1 MKIKK
6 ATKKDWKRCK
16 EVIYACIEQV
26 NIIPKM
32 KKFLRKRY
40 TLEGIEKLSKKADMF
55 VFEKSGK
62 VQASGMLLKHEI
74 GMIYV
79 FPKYQRQKIGTMM
92 IERIEKLAKQ
102 KRLKRIYVKALLP
115 AVGFYEKL
123 GYVKIKKRDKEH
135 YKMEKKL
142 G

>member
-1 MKIKK
+1 MKIRKT
-6 ATKKDWKRCK
+6 TKKDWKRCK

-55 VFEKSGK
+55 VFEKSGN
-62 VQASGMLLKHEI
+62 VQASGMLIKHEI

-79 FPKYQRQKIGTMM
+79 YPKYQRQKIGTMM
-92 IERIEKLAKQ
+92 VVGIEKFAKQ
-102 KRLKRIYVKALLP
+102 KGLKRVYVKALLP
-115 AVGFYEKL
+115 AVDFYEKL
-123 GYVKIKKRDKEH
+123 GYKKTRKKDKEH

-142 G
+142 K